1 MAMRGNMQRNGSD
14 EHLRDSPAAAG
25 ADHGHHRVGGGVRR
39 NGDFVNTA
47 MVEAAIV
54 RSGLVDDVFVYGVQ
68 TARNTS
74 GEKALV
80 AAVVPDPARPFSE
93 SALIEWCRAQLE
105 RNDVPE
111 IVQVLEA
118 IPKTASQKPIERDAI
133 ALLRESG
140 LVAAFESREAAT

>member
-1 MAMRGNMQRNGSD
+1 MAQERTGGMVVREQFQHLLEDHRGIVLKVAHTYCGHAEDR
-14 EHLRDSPAAAG
+14 RDLAQEIAAQAWRG
-25 ADHGHHRVGGGVRR
+25 FRG
-39 NGDFVNTA
+39 
-47 MVEAAIV
+47 
-54 RSGLVDDVFVYGVQ
+54 Y
-68 TARNTS
+68 
-74 GEKALV
+74 
-80 AAVVPDPARPFSE
+80 DPARPFSE

-118 IPKTASQKPIERDAI
+118 IPKTASQKPIERDAM